1 MRPVLIALASAV
13 ALAACSQGQTP
24 AEPAATGASDPA
36 PSLTTT
42 ATSQSSK
49 ATPPPEQAVD
59 AMPAA
64 FRGIWGYAEGDCS
77 PGTELSM
84 VIGEKTIEF
93 YESLGTITAIK
104 VESPTSV
111 VIDLAMEGE
120 GEKWTV
126 QNRLALSENGA
137 ILTPTDTA
145 RTGEQIMPRKRCP
158 A

>member
-1 MRPVLIALASAV
+1 MRPVLIALASAA
-13 ALAACSQGQTP
+13 ALVACSQGQAP
-24 AEPAATGASDPA
+24 AEPVATGAPDPA

-42 ATSQSSK
+42 APSRTSEAAPPLPREV
-49 ATPPPEQAVD
+49 AT
-59 AMPAA
+59 MPAA
-64 FRGIWGYAEGDCS
+64 FRGTWGYAEGDCS

-84 VIGEKTIEF
+84 VIGEKSIEF
-93 YESLGTITAIK
+93 YESLGTITSIK

-145 RTGEQIMPRKRCP
+145 RTSEQLMPRKRCP

>member
-1 MRPVLIALASAV
+1 MRPVLIAFASAT
-13 ALAACSQGQTP
+13 LAACSQGQPPADP
-24 AEPAATGASDPA
+24 AETGAPEPA
-36 PSLTTT
+36 PGMT
-42 ATSQSSK
+42 ATAEPQSRET
-49 ATPPPEQAVD
+49 TPPPAQAAD
-59 AMPAA
+59 TMPAA
-64 FRGIWGYAEGDCS
+64 FRGTWGYAQGDCR

-93 YESLGTITAIK
+93 YESLGTITSIS

-137 ILTPTDTA
+137 ILTPTDT
-145 RTGEQIMPRKRCP
+145 TGTNEQVMPRKRCP